1 MWNLVKQ
8 FARTVIPGVLKPLRV
23 MWNEMIGFVFIVFA
37 VMIMGSTVRKW
48 NDFDGSA
55 SSIGL
60 FAASVFF
67 FLVMMGYG
75 IYSFFRARKI
85 NRSS

>member
-1 MWNLVKQ
+1 MWKLVKQ
-8 FARTVIPGVLKPLRV
+8 FAATVIPGVLKPLRI

-48 NDFDGSA
+48 NDFDGSP

-67 FLVMMGYG
+67 FIVMAGYG
-75 IYSFFRARKI
+75 LYSFFRARKI
-85 NRSS
+85 KRT

>member
-8 FARTVIPGVLKPLRV
+8 FASTVIPGVLKPLRV

-37 VMIMGSTVRKW
+37 VMILGSTIRKW
-48 NDFDGSA
+48 GDFNDSP
-55 SSIGL
+55 SSIML
-60 FAASVFF
+60 LAASIFF
-67 FLVMMGYG
+67 FLVMSGYG

-85 NRSS
+85 NRT

>member
-1 MWNLVKQ
+1 MWKLVKQ
-8 FARTVIPGVLKPLRV
+8 FAGTVVPAVLKPLRI

-67 FLVMMGYG
+67 FLVMAGYG
-75 IYSFFRARKI
+75 LYSFFRARKI
-85 NRSS
+85 KRT